1 VFREIIKRFQHAQN
15 LPQLDLVT
23 ADMKRQSF
31 GLLAAAV
38 IVVATLAS
46 VSGASAAPPATQQ
59 LRGSIVSSTAASLTV
74 KTADGAVTV
83 HLGPNTKFVDATP
96 GSIADIA
103 PGKFLGIGSVPGTG
117 FNRALEV
124 TVFADSMR
132 GTGEGDYPWDPGTR
146 PSHSTMTNGTVAAPK
161 SHSMMTNATVGAIS
175 GSGQKTITMNYKGGS
190 RTLVIPAGT
199 PVIRVSP
206 GTKALLAVGKPV
218 FVVATKA
225 PAPNALFVIIGRQ
238 GTTLSL

>member
-1 VFREIIKRFQHAQN
+1 
-15 LPQLDLVT
+15 
-23 ADMKRQSF
+23 MKRQSL

-46 VSGASAAPPATQQ
+46 VSGVSASRPPTQQ
-59 LRGSIVSSTAASLTV
+59 LRGSIVATTATSLTV
-74 KTADGAVTV
+74 KTADGPVTV
-83 HLGPNTKFVDATP
+83 HLGPKTKFVDAGP

-124 TVFADSMR
+124 SVFADSMR

-146 PSHSTMTNGTVAAPK
+146 PRHSTMTNGTVAAPK
-161 SHSMMTNATVGAIS
+161 SHSMMTNATVGAVS
-175 GSGQKTITMNYKGGS
+175 GSGEKTITMNYKGGS

-199 PVIRVSP
+199 PVIRVAP
-206 GTKALLAVGKPV
+206 GTKALLAAGKPV
-218 FVVATKA
+218 FIVATKA
-225 PAPNALFVIIGRQ
+225 PAPNALFVVVGRH
-238 GTTLSL
+238 GTLLPL